1 MAVANDLGGGG
12 GNLLKR
18 LYGCLGFVLLALFAL
33 AMVFP
38 ASPLRWLF
46 TVLAVAA
53 IAVAVWA
60 LSTRSAAP
68 APAPRLTPKPTPT
81 EEPLTNT
88 IALPQFAWLNLSAD
102 TTEQTLT
109 FDNPQRNFAHFR
121 VSLVL
126 DGETLWESEMLAP
139 GKTSKPVTLS
149 RPLAAGEYQIE
160 LCYACFADAEGTS
173 PLNGARSPVRLVVE

>member
-1 MAVANDLGGGG
+1 MENEKKKRDPRNAIMIVLIIVA
-12 GNLLKR
+12 
-18 LYGCLGFVLLALFAL
+18 A
-33 AMVFP
+33 
-38 ASPLRWLF
+38 
-46 TVLAVAA
+46 AA

-81 EEPLTNT
+81 EEPLTKT
-88 IALPQFAWLNLSAD
+88 IALPQFAWLNLKAD

-160 LCYACFADAEGTS
+160 LCYACFADAEETS

>member
-1 MAVANDLGGGG
+1 MEADKK
-12 GNLLKR
+12 KR
-18 LYGCLGFVLLALFAL
+18 DPRNALIVVLI
-33 AMVFP
+33 V
-38 ASPLRWLF
+38 
-46 TVLAVAA
+46 VAVAA
-53 IAVAVWA
+53 IALAAWA
-60 LSTRSAAP
+60 LSTRQAAEP
-68 APAPRLTPKPTPT
+68 EKPLLTPKPTPT
-81 EEPLTNT
+81 EEPLTKT
-88 IALPQFAWLNLSAD
+88 IALPQFAWLNMEAD
-102 TTEQTLT
+102 KTEQPLT

-160 LCYACFADAEGTS
+160 LCYTCFADAEGTS

>member
-1 MAVANDLGGGG
+1 MENEKK
-12 GNLLKR
+12 KR
-18 LYGCLGFVLLALFAL
+18 DPRNAIMIVL
-33 AMVFP
+33 VII
-38 ASPLRWLF
+38 
-46 TVLAVAA
+46 AVAA

-60 LSTRSAAP
+60 LTTRPAAAP
-68 APAPRLTPKPTPT
+68 QQPRLTPKPTPT

-88 IALPQFAWLNLSAD
+88 IALPQFAWLNLNAD

-126 DGETLWESEMLAP
+126 DGETLWESELLAP
-139 GKTSKPVTLS
+139 GETSKPVTLS

-173 PLNGARSPVRLVVE
+173 PLNGARSPVRLVVA

>member
-1 MAVANDLGGGG
+1 MQKMDNEKKKLDPRNALIV
-12 GNLLKR
+12 
-18 LYGCLGFVLLALFAL
+18 VLI
-33 AMVFP
+33 V
-38 ASPLRWLF
+38 
-46 TVLAVAA
+46 VAVAA
-53 IAVAVWA
+53 IALAAWA
-60 LSTRSAAP
+60 LSTRQAAEP
-68 APAPRLTPKPTPT
+68 EKPLLTPKPTPT

-88 IALPQFAWLNLSAD
+88 IALPQFAWLNLNAD

-139 GKTSKPVTLS
+139 GETSKPVTLS
-149 RPLAAGEYQIE
+149 KPLAAGEYQVE

-173 PLNGARSPVRLVVE
+173 PLNGARSPIRLVVE

>member
-1 MAVANDLGGGG
+1 MENEKKKRDPRNAIMIVLIIVA
-12 GNLLKR
+12 
-18 LYGCLGFVLLALFAL
+18 A
-33 AMVFP
+33 
-38 ASPLRWLF
+38 
-46 TVLAVAA
+46 AA

-81 EEPLTNT
+81 EEPLTKTIALPQFAWLNT
-88 IALPQFAWLNLSAD
+88 IALPQFAWLYMEAGK
-102 TTEQTLT
+102 TEQSLT

-139 GKTSKPVTLS
+139 GETSKPVTLS